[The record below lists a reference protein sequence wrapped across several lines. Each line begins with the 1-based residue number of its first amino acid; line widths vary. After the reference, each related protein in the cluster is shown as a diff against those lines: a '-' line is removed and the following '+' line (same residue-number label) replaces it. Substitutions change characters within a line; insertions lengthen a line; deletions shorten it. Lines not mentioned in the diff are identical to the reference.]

1 MGDVVMKMPVLAMA
15 VLMVA
20 GSFAPFPVR
29 AQNSPPIV
37 RERAPGV
44 PMAPQLGDSTRLPAG
59 DRAAP
64 LPKGRVEREERAQ
77 ASRDL
82 PMPRPVP
89 SIIAP

>member
-1 MGDVVMKMPVLAMA
+1 MGDVAMKMSVLAMA
-15 VLMVA
+15 GLMLA
-20 GSFAPFPVR
+20 GSFAPFPAM
-29 AQNSPPIV
+29 AQNAPPIV

-44 PMAPQLGDSTRLPAG
+44 PMAPQLGDAVNLPAG

-64 LPKGRVEREERAQ
+64 PPKGRVEREERAQ